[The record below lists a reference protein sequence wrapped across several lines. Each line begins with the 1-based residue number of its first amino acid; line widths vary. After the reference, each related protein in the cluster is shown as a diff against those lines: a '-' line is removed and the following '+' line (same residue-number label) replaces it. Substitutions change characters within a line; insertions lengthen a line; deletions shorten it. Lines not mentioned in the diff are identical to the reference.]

1 MHISFIKS
9 QKDVVQA
16 MWIYPNTPSQPTFSS
31 KTMRTSCEHI
41 PAISPSPAT
50 QTTPSDATLSH
61 EEPKATTLPAEAPR
75 SMKRSSKKSRSYKA
89 TIIAYFIG
97 MLAASM
103 LAGNSSGRI
112 SDFIHYYLDFAIKI
126 YQSKDWMLIFS
137 TEFLGAFLQ
146 MTIAMVCGFCAFG
159 APFLVLLLFFR
170 GIGAGLMSGT
180 LYITHHLQGILIN
193 AVLFWIPEVFFSVLF
208 IIFCAIAR
216 RSSKY
221 LAGICFESVTEEKSP
236 IASKNLFLKYL
247 IFCVIAMIPCA
258 VSAFLASVFSS
269 IL

>member
-1 MHISFIKS
+1 
-9 QKDVVQA
+9 
-16 MWIYPNTPSQPTFSS
+16 MWIYPTTPSQPTLLP
-31 KTMRTSCEHI
+31 KTRQTSCEHV
-41 PAISPSPAT
+41 PSPSAQSAPLDTAH
-50 QTTPSDATLSH
+50 SH
-61 EEPKATTLPAEAPR
+61 EEAKEPPLTSEFSHSIR
-75 SMKRSSKKSRSYKA
+75 HSSKKKRSYKA

-97 MLAASM
+97 MLVASI

-112 SDFIHYYLDFAIKI
+112 ADFIHYYLDFAIKI

-146 MTIAMVCGFCAFG
+146 MTIAMICGFCAFG

-180 LYITHHLQGILIN
+180 LYITHHLQGVLIN

-236 IASKNLFLKYL
+236 IASKNLFFKYL

-258 VSAFLASVFSS
+258 FSAFLASMFSS